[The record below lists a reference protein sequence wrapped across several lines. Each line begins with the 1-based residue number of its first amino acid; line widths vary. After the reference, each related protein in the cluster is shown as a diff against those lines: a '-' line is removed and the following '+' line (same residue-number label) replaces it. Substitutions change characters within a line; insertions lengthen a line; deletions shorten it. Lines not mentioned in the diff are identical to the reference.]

1 MIQEKDFK
9 WKIRY
14 ANNIPNNP
22 VQCEFCIIDLGNGKS
37 KLYMIE
43 PHYPQNTDG
52 LTDQTGGHRYF
63 VFFDCDARL
72 PNEEEQKIDFF
83 DWITYGG
90 YILTSKTLI
99 AIFDTMDDAKKRA
112 YAQYKH
118 HFRYVLSHFV
128 DDIEAETQ
136 KHSVVQ

>member
-1 MIQEKDFK
+1 MVKETDFK
-9 WKIRY
+9 WKIRHS
-14 ANNIPNNP
+14 NNIPTNP
-22 VQCEFCIIDLGNGKS
+22 VQSEYCIIDLGNGKG

-52 LTDQTGGHRYF
+52 LTNQENGPKYF

-72 PNEEEQKIDFF
+72 PTKEEQETDLL
-83 DWITYGG
+83 DWVGYSG

-112 YAQYKH
+112 YTQYRH
-118 HFRYVLSHFV
+118 HYGYVLSHFV
-128 DDIEAETQ
+128 DDVEAETQ
-136 KHSVVQ
+136 KHSVVE